1 MIRCSLCMSPDIV
14 KATIKKTG
22 KKIAFCRE
30 CCSVY
35 EVKED
40 GNPVF
45 DHDPRD
51 TEYFKKLLYSFNSID
66 ELENVT
72 PYNIFEKGEWR

>member
-40 GNPVF
+40 GKPVF
-45 DHDPRD
+45 DHDPYD
-51 TEYFKKLLYSFNSID
+51 TEYFKKLNSSFGSID
-66 ELENVT
+66 ELDEIS
-72 PYNIFEKGEWR
+72 PYNTFEKGEWR